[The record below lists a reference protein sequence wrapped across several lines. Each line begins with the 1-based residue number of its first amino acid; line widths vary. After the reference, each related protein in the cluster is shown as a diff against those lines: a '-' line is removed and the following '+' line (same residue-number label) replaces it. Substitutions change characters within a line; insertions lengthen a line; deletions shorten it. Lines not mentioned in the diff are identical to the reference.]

1 MVPKCCTNVS
11 GLPLTYSL
19 CCSYLAFKVEEYNV
33 SVDQFVHV
41 LAPQLREP
49 ATEFV
54 LSHEVRCVHV
64 YSWRSV
70 SDACLSR
77 SWFHSAAATVEEAP
91 VSLDSTLTF
100 STSGRVHH

>member
-1 MVPKCCTNVS
+1 MVPECCTYVS
-11 GLPLTYSL
+11 GLPHMYSL

-49 ATEFV
+49 AAEFV
-54 LSHEVRCVHV
+54 LSHEVCCVVV

-70 SDACLSR
+70 SDTCL
-77 SWFHSAAATVEEAP
+77 SWFHLAAATVEEAP